1 MSEVRKAGNRSNY
14 DLQFSLISFWIW
26 FYLACNCDTQGTI
39 EAICSNQT
47 GTCMCKE
54 GFGGDRCDQCLPG
67 FYDFPNC
74 FPCECSD
81 VGSVSEICDVKTG
94 ECNCKSNYGDRQCD
108 KCQSGFYSYPDCFS
122 KYSYL
127 SIIWS
132 IYQE

>member
-1 MSEVRKAGNRSNY
+1 
-14 DLQFSLISFWIW
+14 
-26 FYLACNCDTQGTI
+26 
-39 EAICSNQT
+39 
-47 GTCMCKE
+47 MCKE

-122 KYSYL
+122 KYSYF
-127 SIIWS
+127 S
-132 IYQE
+132 IYLSL